1 MKKLSIP
8 ERISLEK
15 YWLPGITK
23 KELLPFLCAVIPGV
37 VVTIILWCV
46 LETPL
51 MQIVALG
58 GGIGYAGL
66 CYAIF
71 AKIDGVQSIYTFV
84 ARIIRFNKS
93 QKQFYYRHGKE
104 VLYRVK
110 ENRP

>member
-23 KELLPFLCAVIPGV
+23 KELVPLLCAVTPGV

-71 AKIDGVQSIYTFV
+71 AKIDGVQSIYNYIS
-84 ARIIRFNKS
+84 RIIRFYSS
-93 QKQFYYRHGKE
+93 QRRFYYKHGKE
-104 VLYRVK
+104 VIYYVGEESK
-110 ENRP
+110 